1 MAWEDLLQ
9 RPGQSNG
16 LAEFL
21 LNARQMDD
29 QHALAAPQLQ
39 LARAQAQEATSK
51 AARDQ
56 QFQADWA
63 QYSKNPTPQAL
74 LDLQGKYPEKAQGI
88 SKIYDAKDTATR
100 TSDLGYFGS
109 LYSALKP
116 DKNGKLT
123 TGADGKPL
131 AATVLSQRIAADKA
145 AGLDTSQEEQ
155 YLQLIQGGDV
165 NAAAALRGM
174 VLPHLAA
181 AAGPDKFASTFGVV
195 TKPDEAYTLGPG
207 MERRDGDNQVVAKAP
222 FAPQYRNV
230 GQGDTLVEVGGGGQ
244 ASGAPGT
251 GATGPRRVGGYTPRS
266 GENSDAALAGKYGVI
281 KKIAGLDPDAPLGS
295 VADADRLATAIIA
308 SEGKPAAK
316 NNVGNI
322 EDGAFARSQPGYAGK
337 DGRWATFD
345 TPTAGANAVKNLIRR
360 KYANGFSTVR
370 DVIEGKVVGGGTS
383 TPQAGG
389 ATVVA
394 TGAPKPQYQ
403 MLAPEETQALGLDP
417 NVKYQR
423 APDGQITALGGQS
436 KAQLKPIPPAAAKDI
451 IENRRSLRNI
461 DTTLDEIAKY
471 PDAIGPTTG
480 MLGNWWSQIHDPKG
494 VPARSALANIGSL
507 IIHDRSG
514 AAVTV
519 SETPRLQP
527 FIPLVTDPPAVA
539 KQKLARLRAEIGG
552 MNADYEAQYSEE
564 QGYRPFKGAGDS
576 AGAGGMPRPRSIQEA
591 MKLPSGTKFIDPKGV
606 VRTRP

>member
-1 MAWEDLLQ
+1 MSWEDLLQ

-21 LNARQMDD
+21 LNARQMND
-29 QHALAAPQLQ
+29 QHAQAAPQLQ
-39 LARAQAQEATSK
+39 LLQAKAQEMSTK

-56 QFQADWA
+56 QFQTDVEQYLKAPSPQSLSGLMSRYPDKA
-63 QYSKNPTPQAL
+63 Q
-74 LDLQGKYPEKAQGI
+74 DLQRAY
-88 SKIYDAKDTATR
+88 SVKDTAQK
-100 TSDLGYFGS
+100 TSDQGYMGS
-109 LYSALKP
+109 VYSALNNNRT
-116 DKNGKLT
+116 DLALNLMRQRRD
-123 TGADGKPL
+123 AD
-131 AATVLSQRIAADKA
+131 QA
-145 AGLDTSQEEQ
+145 AGLDVTEDNSQ
-155 YLQLIQGGDV
+155 I
-165 NAAAALRGM
+165 AALEKGDAGAANTVKGM
-174 VLPHLAA
+174 FLAHLAA
-181 AAGPDKFASTFGVV
+181 IDPDKFAATYGAVSNPNELKNV
-195 TKPDEAYTLGPG
+195 GPG
-207 MERRDGDNQVVAKAP
+207 ASLVDPNTGKAIYTAP
-222 FAPQYRNV
+222 FAPEYRSV
-230 GQGDTLVEVGGGGQ
+230 SPGDTLVQVGGGGQ

-281 KKIAGLDPDAPLGS
+281 KKVAGLDPDAPLGS
-295 VADADRLATAIIA
+295 VADVDRLATAIIA

-345 TPTAGANAVKNLIRR
+345 TLAAGANAVRNLIRR
-360 KYANGFSTVR
+360 KYANGFRTVR
-370 DVIEGKVVGGGTS
+370 DVIEGKVVGAGAS
-383 TPQAGG
+383 APQAGG

-403 MLAPEETQALGLDP
+403 MLSPEETQALGLDP

-436 KAQLKPIPPAAAKDI
+436 KAQLKPIPQAAAKDI

-461 DTTLDEIAKY
+461 DTALAEITKY

-480 MLGNWWSQIHDPKG
+480 ALGNWFSQLHDPKG

-527 FIPLVTDPPAVA
+527 FIPLVTDPPEVA
-539 KQKLARLRAEIGG
+539 KQKLARLRAEIGS
-552 MNADYEAQYSEE
+552 MNDDYEAQYSED
-564 QGYRPFKGAGDS
+564 QGYRPFKGAS
-576 AGAGGMPRPRSIQEA
+576 APASNIGVMPRPRSIQEA
-591 MKLPSGTKFIDPKGV
+591 MKLPPGTKFIDPKGV